1 VTRLLLVLV
10 AVAALAGCGGDDP
23 ESTPA
28 DAAQFEDA
36 PAPIAALY
44 AQANELLDG
53 GADAFEARLEELEG
67 YPVVVN
73 KWASWCPPCRHEFP
87 YFQRQ
92 SARLAKKV
100 AFIGVDSNDN
110 DENARRFLDE
120 YPVPYPS
127 YKDPDL
133 EIADMLE
140 GIGFPTTAFY
150 DSKGKLA
157 YVKQGG
163 YTSEADLVEDIER
176 HAR

>member
-1 VTRLLLVLV
+1 
-10 AVAALAGCGGDDP
+10 
-23 ESTPA
+23 
-28 DAAQFEDA
+28 
-36 PAPIAALY
+36 
-44 AQANELLDG
+44 
-53 GADAFEARLEELEG
+53 
-67 YPVVVN
+67 
-73 KWASWCPPCRHEFP
+73 
-87 YFQRQ
+87 
-92 SARLAKKV
+92 V

-176 HAR
+176 YAR